1 MTAPFLIEARALVR
15 RDARSATTL
24 VHATDFS
31 LAAGERIVITGPS
44 GSGKSVLLRALA
56 LLDPIDSGCILWHG
70 RDIDRRAIARYRRS
84 VAYVR
89 QRPALVDG
97 TVEDNLR
104 YPYTLHAYADVRF
117 DRERAARL
125 LGAAGKRDDFL
136 RKRATDLS
144 GGEAQVTALVRVL
157 QLTPEVL
164 LLDEPTASLD
174 PDSTRAIET
183 LVTDWFEAERAARAS
198 IWVTHDPAQAER
210 VGQRWL
216 TMRAG
221 KLTADKEIVQ

>member
-1 MTAPFLIEARALVR
+1 LDRPTGKL
-15 RDARSATTL
+15 SAGQKTR
-24 VHATDFS
+24 V
-31 LAAGERIVITGPS
+31 
-44 GSGKSVLLRALA
+44 ALA
-56 LLDPIDSGCILWHG
+56 K
-70 RDIDRRAIARYRRS
+70 
-84 VAYVR
+84 
-89 QRPALVDG
+89 ALI
-97 TVEDNLR
+97 N
-104 YPYTLHAYADVRF
+104 A
-117 DRERAARL
+117 
-125 LGAAGKRDDFL
+125 
-136 RKRATDLS
+136 
-144 GGEAQVTALVRVL
+144 
-157 QLTPEVL
+157 PELL